1 MLAFFIAR
9 KIAQRIKFSLSIVN
23 TLWTVRPA
31 VMPLFVLRLAF
42 LLPILIL
49 GSGLLGT
56 EYIADQERTRAWE
69 TSKERVL
76 GDAAALRSRI
86 ETELS
91 ATLYLASGIEAYIRA
106 AYHPSK
112 SAELNRMLAN
122 IYFRGRNI
130 RNIGIAPDNRIAYV
144 YPLKGNEKALGLY
157 YPENPKQWPAVERV
171 ILSKKPFLA
180 GPVQLAQGGD
190 GLIYRVPVFIGADEY
205 WGLFSTVLD
214 VASFLRSVGLNDSN
228 KHNVLLLGKDAQGA
242 EGAAIW
248 GELKSLDRQARVEM
262 AIAVPGGYWSLWLK
276 IPETVGLSERIERI
290 RWVGWGLTVLLSTCV
305 ALLLYGY
312 RRGRRLML
320 DLAIAKEA
328 AEAASR
334 SKSAFLANMSHE
346 VRTPMNGVI
355 GMSQLLLDSP
365 LNSQQQEYA
374 TIIRHSADA
383 LLTVL
388 NDILDYSKIEAGKL
402 SIERLEFDFRELL
415 EEVTDLLAL
424 RAQEKGLELMCDID
438 PRLPVKVTGDPTRLR
453 QVLTNLVGNSIKF
466 TARGDV
472 ALLARLLAKT
482 DSQATIEF
490 SVRDSGIGM
499 APEQLESL
507 FEAFNQAD
515 SSISRR
521 FGGTGLGLSISR
533 RLVQMMGGELHAAS
547 QLGEGAWF
555 TFTIQVGLTSA
566 LYPPLQLPE
575 SLLGVEVLV
584 VDDGA
589 YSRAQLAVLLGHLGA
604 KANLAANVAEAQIAL
619 QRSERSEL
627 PIRLILLKRD
637 LPLVGDGDFIQQ
649 INAVT
654 IQLPPIV
661 VMTTHQFPVS
671 PSSQYCASLIK
682 PIKLGRLQECLCQ
695 VLLRPTQR
703 LVTEPQAILPQP
715 TALRRVLLVEDNPVN
730 RKVAGAMLGRLGCEV
745 ESAENGL
752 EALHMLE
759 NADYDLV
766 LMDINMPEMDGLS
779 ATRAI
784 RNPQSRVKRHD
795 IPVIAMTANAM
806 SGDEELCR
814 FAGMDDYLSK
824 PVNFERLSLIVS
836 KFIKST

>member
-1 MLAFFIAR
+1 
-9 KIAQRIKFSLSIVN
+9 
-23 TLWTVRPA
+23 
-31 VMPLFVLRLAF
+31 
-42 LLPILIL
+42 
-49 GSGLLGT
+49 
-56 EYIADQERTRAWE
+56 
-69 TSKERVL
+69 
-76 GDAAALRSRI
+76 

-106 AYHPSK
+106 AYQPSK

-122 IYFRGRNI
+122 IYFRGNNI
-130 RNIGIAPDNRIAYV
+130 RNIGIAPNNRISHV
-144 YPLKGNEKALGLY
+144 YPLKGNEKAIGLY
-157 YPENPKQWPAVERV
+157 YPDNEKQWPAVERV

-180 GPVQLAQGGD
+180 GPVKLAQGGD
-190 GLIYRVPVFIGADEY
+190 GLIYRVPVFTGDDEY
-205 WGLFSTVLD
+205 WGLFSTVVD
-214 VASFLRSVGLNDSN
+214 VEPFLRAVGLNDGN
-228 KHNVLLLGKDAQGA
+228 KKDVLLRGKDAQGA

-248 GELKSLDRQARVEM
+248 GELKSLDRQSRVEM
-262 AIAVPGGYWSLWLK
+262 AIAVPGGYWSLWLR
-276 IPETVGLSERIERI
+276 IPETAGLAERINRI
-290 RWVGWGLTVLLSTCV
+290 RWVGWGLTVLLTSCV

-312 RRGRRLML
+312 RRGRRLMI
-320 DLAIAKEA
+320 DLAIAKDA

-355 GMSQLLLDSP
+355 GMSQLLLDSH

-438 PRLPVKVTGDPTRLR
+438 PRLPVKVMGDPTRLR
-453 QVLTNLVGNSIKF
+453 QVLTNLLGNSIKF

-472 ALLARLLAKT
+472 ALFAHLLAM
-482 DSQATIEF
+482 DERQATIEF

-555 TFTIQVGLTSA
+555 TFTIQVGLMAA

-604 KANLAANVAEAQIAL
+604 KANLAANMAEAQMAL
-619 QRSERSEL
+619 QRSERSEQ

-637 LPLVGDGDFIQQ
+637 LPLMGDGDFVQQ
-649 INAVT
+649 LNAVT

-661 VMTTHQFPVS
+661 IMTTHQFPMP
-671 PSSQYCASLIK
+671 PSSQYAASLIK
-682 PIKLGRLQECLCQ
+682 PVKLGRLQACLCQ
-695 VLLRPTQR
+695 VLLAPASRI
-703 LVTEPQAILPQP
+703 VNEPQAVLPQP
-715 TALRRVLLVEDNPVN
+715 AALRRVLLVEDNPVN
-730 RKVAGAMLGRLGCEV
+730 RKVAQAMLAKLNCEV

-759 NADYDLV
+759 NADYDMV
-766 LMDINMPEMDGLS
+766 LMDINMPEMDGWS

-784 RNPQSRVKRHD
+784 RNPQSRVLRHD
-795 IPVIAMTANAM
+795 IAVIAMTANAM

-814 FAGMDDYLSK
+814 LAGMDDYLSK

-836 KFIKST
+836 KFIKFT

>member
-1 MLAFFIAR
+1 
-9 KIAQRIKFSLSIVN
+9 
-23 TLWTVRPA
+23 
-31 VMPLFVLRLAF
+31 MPLFVLRFAF

-49 GSGLLGT
+49 LSGVLGT
-56 EYIADQERTRAWE
+56 EYIADQEKTRAWE

-106 AYHPSK
+106 AYQPSK

-122 IYFRGRNI
+122 IYFRGNNI
-130 RNIGIAPDNRIAYV
+130 RNIGIAPNNRISHV
-144 YPLKGNEKALGLY
+144 YPLKGNEKAIGLY
-157 YPENPKQWPAVERV
+157 YPDNQKQWPAVERV

-180 GPVQLAQGGD
+180 GPVKLAQGGD
-190 GLIYRVPVFIGADEY
+190 GLIYRVPVFTGDDEY
-205 WGLFSTVLD
+205 WGLFSTVVD
-214 VASFLRSVGLNDSN
+214 VEPFLRAVGLNDGN
-228 KHNVLLLGKDAQGA
+228 KKDVLLRGKDAQGA

-248 GELKSLDRQARVEM
+248 GELKSLDRQSRVEM
-262 AIAVPGGYWSLWLK
+262 AIAVPGGYWSLWLR
-276 IPETVGLSERIERI
+276 IPETAGLAERINRI
-290 RWVGWGLTVLLSTCV
+290 RWVGWGLTVLLTSCV

-312 RRGRRLML
+312 RRGRRLMI
-320 DLAIAKEA
+320 DLAIAKDA

-355 GMSQLLLDSP
+355 GMSQLLLDSH

-438 PRLPVKVTGDPTRLR
+438 PRLPVKVMGDPTRLR
-453 QVLTNLVGNSIKF
+453 QVLTNLLGNSIKF

-472 ALLARLLAKT
+472 ALFAHLLAM
-482 DSQATIEF
+482 DERQATIEF

-555 TFTIQVGLTSA
+555 TFTIQVGLMAA

-604 KANLAANVAEAQIAL
+604 KANLAANMAEAQMAL
-619 QRSERSEL
+619 QRSERSEQ

-637 LPLVGDGDFIQQ
+637 LPLMGDGDFVQQ
-649 INAVT
+649 LNAVT

-661 VMTTHQFPVS
+661 IMTTHQFPMP
-671 PSSQYCASLIK
+671 PSSQYAASLIK
-682 PIKLGRLQECLCQ
+682 PVKLGRLQACLCQ
-695 VLLRPTQR
+695 VLLAPASRI
-703 LVTEPQAILPQP
+703 VNEPQAVLPQP
-715 TALRRVLLVEDNPVN
+715 AALRRVLLVEDNPVN
-730 RKVAGAMLGRLGCEV
+730 RKVAQAMLAKLNCEV

-759 NADYDLV
+759 NADYDMV
-766 LMDINMPEMDGLS
+766 LMDINMPEMDGWS

-784 RNPQSRVKRHD
+784 RNPQSRVLRHD
-795 IPVIAMTANAM
+795 IAVIAMTANAM

-814 FAGMDDYLSK
+814 LAGMDDYLSK

>member
-1 MLAFFIAR
+1 
-9 KIAQRIKFSLSIVN
+9 
-23 TLWTVRPA
+23 
-31 VMPLFVLRLAF
+31 MPLIVLRFAV
-42 LLPILIL
+42 LLPVLIL
-49 GSGLLGT
+49 VSGVLGT
-56 EYIADQERTRAWE
+56 EYIVEQEKTRAWE

-91 ATLYLASGIEAYIRA
+91 GTLYLASGIEAYIRA
-106 AYHPSK
+106 AYHPDK
-112 SAELNRMLAN
+112 SAELHRMLAN
-122 IYFRGRNI
+122 IYFRGSNI
-130 RNIGIAPDNRIAYV
+130 RNIGIAPNNRIRYI
-144 YPLKGNEKALGLY
+144 YPLKGNEQALGLY
-157 YPENPKQWPAVERV
+157 YPDNRQQWPAVERV

-180 GPVQLAQGGD
+180 GPVKLAQGGD
-190 GLIYRVPVFIGADEY
+190 GLIYRIPVFTAEDQY

-214 VASFLRSVGLNDSN
+214 LEPFLRSVGLHAGN
-228 KHNVLLLGKDAQGA
+228 KQNVLLRGKDAQGVDG
-242 EGAAIW
+242 EVIW
-248 GELKSLDRQARVEM
+248 GALHSVDPHERVEM

-276 IPETVGLSERIERI
+276 IPATVGLAERINRI
-290 RWVGWGLTVLLSTCV
+290 RYVGWGLTGLLSACV

-320 DLAIAKEA
+320 DLAIAKDA

-438 PRLPVKVTGDPTRLR
+438 PRLPVKVMGDPTRLR
-453 QVLTNLVGNSIKF
+453 QVLTNLLGNSIKF

-472 ALLARLLAKT
+472 ALFARLLAK
-482 DSQATIEF
+482 DNNQATIEF

-499 APEQLESL
+499 APDQLESL

-555 TFTIQVGLTSA
+555 TFTVQVGVTAA

-575 SLLGVEVLV
+575 SLLGVEILV

-604 KANLAANVAEAQIAL
+604 KANLAANVAEAQMAL
-619 QRSERSEL
+619 QRSERSEQA
-627 PIRLILLKRD
+627 IRLILLKRD
-637 LPLVGDGDFIQQ
+637 LPLVGEGDFVQQ
-649 INAVT
+649 MNAVT

-661 VMTTHQFPVS
+661 IMTTHQFPLPS
-671 PSSQYCASLIK
+671 SSQYHASLMK
-682 PIKLGRLQECLCQ
+682 PIKLGRLQECICQ
-695 VLLRPTQR
+695 VLLSPIPRASQESR
-703 LVTEPQAILPQP
+703 AMLPQP
-715 TALRRVLLVEDNPVN
+715 PALLRVLLVEDNPVN
-730 RKVAGAMLGRLGCEV
+730 RKVARAMLGRLACEV

-784 RNPQSRVKRHD
+784 RSPQSRVRQRQ
-795 IPVIAMTANAM
+795 IPIVAMTANAM
-806 SGDEELCR
+806 SGDEEACR
-814 FAGMDDYLSK
+814 LAGMNDYLSK
-824 PVNFERLSLIVS
+824 PVNFERLSLVVS
-836 KFIKST
+836 KFIKSV

>member
-1 MLAFFIAR
+1 
-9 KIAQRIKFSLSIVN
+9 
-23 TLWTVRPA
+23 
-31 VMPLFVLRLAF
+31 MPLFVLRLAF

-49 GSGLLGT
+49 LSGVLGT
-56 EYIADQERTRAWE
+56 EYVANQERVRAWE

-112 SAELNRMLAN
+112 AAELNRMLAN

-130 RNIGIAPDNRIAYV
+130 RNIGIAPENRLTYV
-144 YPLKGNEKALGLY
+144 YPLKGNEKAIGLF
-157 YPENPKQWPAVERV
+157 YPDNPKQWPAVERV

-180 GPVQLAQGGD
+180 GPVKLAQGGD
-190 GLIYRVPVFIGADEY
+190 GLIYRVPVFTSSDEY

-214 VASFLRSVGLNDSN
+214 VESFLRSVGLNDGN
-228 KHNVLLLGKDAQGA
+228 KKDILLRGKDAQGA
-242 EGAAIW
+242 EGAVIW
-248 GELKSLDRQARVEM
+248 GELQSLDRQTRVEM
-262 AIAVPGGYWSLWLK
+262 AIAVPGGYWSLWVK
-276 IPETVGLSERIERI
+276 IPETVGLNERINRI
-290 RWVGWGLTVLLSTCV
+290 RWIGWGLTVLLFACV

-312 RRGRRLML
+312 RRGRRLMI

-438 PRLPVKVTGDPTRLR
+438 PQLPVKVMGDPTRLR
-453 QVLTNLVGNSIKF
+453 QVLTNLLGNSIKF

-472 ALLARLLAKT
+472 ALFARLLAST

-533 RLVQMMGGELHAAS
+533 RLVEMMGGELHAAS

-555 TFTIQVGLTSA
+555 TFTIQVGLTTC
-566 LYPPLQLPE
+566 LYPALQLPE
-575 SLLGVEVLV
+575 ALIGVEVLV

-619 QRSERSEL
+619 QRSERSEQ

-637 LPLVGDGDFIQQ
+637 LPLVGDGDFVQQ
-649 INAVT
+649 MNAVT

-661 VMTTHQFPVS
+661 VMTTHQFPMP
-671 PSSQYCASLIK
+671 PSSQYCASLFK
-682 PIKLGRLQECLCQ
+682 PIKLGRLQECICQ
-695 VLLRPTQR
+695 VLLTTARRIVSP
-703 LVTEPQAILPQP
+703 PQAILAQS
-715 TALRRVLLVEDNPVN
+715 TELRRVLLVDDNPVN
-730 RKVAGAMLGRLGCEV
+730 RKVARAMLGRLECEV
-745 ESAENGL
+745 DSAENGV

-806 SGDEELCR
+806 SGDEALCR
-814 FAGMDDYLSK
+814 QAGMDDYLSK

-836 KFIKST
+836 KVIGSK